1 MTFVWAVTS
10 LLKLENHK
18 KRRPCKTCFAACLK
32 NVCTG
37 RVTHL
42 CHELSIR
49 SKLIIFLQLQTHR
62 TLVSIPLKGSM
73 NYTVKLVIRGHPL
86 PFVHQSVSMF
96 ECYMKSLDRLL
107 FMDGSVSLNIF
118 LEEKKK
124 EYRYVVQIIC

>member
-1 MTFVWAVTS
+1 
-10 LLKLENHK
+10 
-18 KRRPCKTCFAACLK
+18 
-32 NVCTG
+32 
-37 RVTHL
+37 
-42 CHELSIR
+42 
-49 SKLIIFLQLQTHR
+49 
-62 TLVSIPLKGSM
+62 M

-86 PFVHQSVSMF
+86 LFVHQSVSMF